1 MYECPEGFFFDHD
14 TYATPRV
21 TTVCGVIKVFS
32 HYSEMLFNNDDQI
45 YRRMVFLISQIGRDI
60 NALIVSFIF
69 TACFILNNNFS
80 EDFIAAPFLFLN
92 LSFIPANS
100 VVIFDDEESCKYHSK
115 TESQKNHHRNRDRLH
130 Y

>member
-32 HYSEMLFNNDDQI
+32 HYSEMSFNNDDQI

-60 NALIVSFIF
+60 DALIVSFIF
-69 TACFILNNNFS
+69 NNNFS
-80 EDFIAAPFLFLN
+80 ENSIAAPFLFLN

>member
-1 MYECPEGFFFDHD
+1 MYKCPEGFFFDHD

-32 HYSEMLFNNDDQI
+32 HYPAMSFNNDDQI

-60 NALIVSFIF
+60 DALIVSFILF
-69 TACFILNNNFS
+69 NFP

-115 TESQKNHHRNRDRLH
+115 TESQKNHHRNRDILH